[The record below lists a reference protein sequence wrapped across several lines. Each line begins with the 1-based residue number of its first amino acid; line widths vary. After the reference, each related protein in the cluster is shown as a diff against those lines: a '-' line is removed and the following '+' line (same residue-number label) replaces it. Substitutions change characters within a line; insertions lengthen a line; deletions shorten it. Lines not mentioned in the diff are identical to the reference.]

1 METLTFA
8 ISLAILIP
16 VGWSLFKP
24 LDPTPKYIIIA
35 VAAVLIVLN
44 LLQVGGDYGW
54 VNAVLA
60 VLWVVVLVG
69 NLSVVKE
76 IQGLDRDHSD
86 VV

>member
-1 METLTFA
+1 MTFA

-24 LDPTPKYIIIA
+24 LDLTPKYIIIA